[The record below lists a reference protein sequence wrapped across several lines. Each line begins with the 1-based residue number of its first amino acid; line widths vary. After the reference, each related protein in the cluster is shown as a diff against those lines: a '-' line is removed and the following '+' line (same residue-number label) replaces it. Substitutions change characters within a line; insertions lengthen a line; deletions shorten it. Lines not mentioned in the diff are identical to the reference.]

1 MTRIVDRFHI
11 MELIDQCY
19 IEQKRNYYFCH
30 KYNCRF
36 SKRSLT
42 AENELR
48 RMGFNFENKPM
59 MVWTISYCK
68 KDLDIF
74 TIRRVTYLL
83 NFLEHRQKVVT
94 DVKFA
99 AVKNSNHSRV
109 PTKATVGSVGYDL
122 FAAVDAVVPSN
133 SNALVSVML
142 NMEIPS
148 GYFGKVHP
156 RSSLLLN
163 YKITTDSGVIDSD
176 YRGTVKVIMINHSKK
191 DFKIQKGETIA
202 QMIFPKK
209 EDVNFIEIHESELS
223 KTERGAGGFGSTGI

>member
-1 MTRIVDRFHI
+1 
-11 MELIDQCY
+11 
-19 IEQKRNYYFCH
+19 
-30 KYNCRF
+30 
-36 SKRSLT
+36 
-42 AENELR
+42 
-48 RMGFNFENKPM
+48 
-59 MVWTISYCK
+59 MVI
-68 KDLDIF
+68 
-74 TIRRVTYLL
+74 
-83 NFLEHRQKVVT
+83 

-99 AVKNSNHSRV
+99 AVNNSSHARE
-109 PTKATVGSVGYDL
+109 PTKVTIGSAAYDL
-122 FAAVDAVVPSN
+122 FAEVDAVVPAN
-133 SNALVSVML
+133 SNALVSLKL

-163 YKITTDSGVIDSD
+163 FKVTTDGGVIDSD

-209 EDVNFIEIHESELS
+209 EDINFIEIHESELS